1 MRRLP
6 SYLPQSAV
14 DLIRWADESKAA
26 PLAADRVPGAEGSE
40 LSRLAALGA
49 LARELASSMVEE
61 WPEPLASWAR
71 DADVVVDGSV
81 ATAVRESLNAGD
93 DDILAITYE

>member
-6 SYLPQSAV
+6 HHLPQSAV
-14 DLIRWADESKAA
+14 DLIHWADASKAG
-26 PLAADRVPGAEGSE
+26 PLAADRVPGAQGSE

-49 LARELASSMVEE
+49 LARRLVPYIVDE

-71 DADVVVDGSV
+71 DADVVKDDSI
-81 ATAVRESLNAGD
+81 AAAVRKSLNSID
-93 DDILAITYE
+93 NDILALT